1 MSASSHNVVVVCLP
15 AGVYGTISAATAV
28 SHLRSTYCRVRF
40 GLMVGIGGGVPRE
53 NFDIRLGDIVVSK
66 PANSQSGVIQYDYG
80 KTLHNG
86 HFHRTG
92 SLNKPPPVLLKA
104 IAQMESE
111 SILGQKLLGKIMSDV
126 LRKED
131 VRSQFPRPSKDQ
143 LFRSTYNHKSN
154 RLDCSACDEGHLV
167 ERPERTSQEPHIYYG
182 LIASGDQV
190 MKDSRTRDSIAQS
203 LEVHCFEME
212 AAGLMD
218 EIPSLVIRGI
228 CDYCDSHKHK
238 EWQGYAAFAAAAY
251 AKALLTLI
259 PLHERE
265 YLKNHHYWMVPFQ
278 RNLGFVGR
286 EEEIARIEGLVEQNN
301 GPPKIAI
308 CGLGGVGK
316 TQIALELA
324 YRMRARDSHWSIFW
338 IPCTSYAAVERAYL
352 SIAQTIG
359 IQGVKPAE
367 AKERVKTYLYQ
378 GGAGKWLLVFD
389 NADEMEMWAGGPADF
404 VPQSEQG
411 RILFTTRNRKLAVKL
426 ASPFVID
433 VSEPDTEAGVKMLE
447 KALIGKELLKNRDA
461 AIALL
466 EQLVFLPL
474 AITQAAAY
482 INSNN
487 IQLSDYSVLLQEQE
501 SDVVELLSE
510 DFGDNGRYKDIQNPV
525 ATTWLISFKQ
535 IQQLNPLAADYLSF
549 MACINPRNIPQS
561 LLPEA
566 GSKKKRID
574 AIGLLKAFSFVSEQ
588 VQDCALTLHRL
599 VYLSTRNWL
608 RKQQQLSL
616 RIQETADH
624 FSRTFPDDDHT
635 NRKIWRDYLPH
646 ALALVGERDFRDV
659 RENYIKL
666 IQNIGKCL
674 RTDGRYNEAVV
685 LFEDIMNMLR
695 KDNTNLDP
703 STLTGMTDLALTY
716 DHQGRWKEAEELQV
730 QVMEIQKQVLG
741 PEHPDTLITIN
752 QLASTYQ
759 NQGRWKEAEK
769 LLVQVLETSKQVLG
783 PEHSHT
789 LGSMHNLALIY
800 QNQGQWKEAEKL
812 QVQVMETVKQ
822 VLGLE
827 HPHTLI
833 TINQLASTYQN
844 QGRWKEAEELQVQVM
859 ETSKQ
864 VLGPE
869 HPHTLASMHNLAS
882 TYQDQGQWKKADELQ
897 VHVMET
903 RKQVLGPEHPD
914 TLTSMNN
921 LASTYWNQGR
931 WKEAEGLGVQVME
944 TWKQVLGPEHP
955 DTLTSMSNLA
965 STYQNQGR
973 WKEAEEL
980 GVQVMEIRKQVLG
993 PEHPDTLTS
1002 MNNLAYIWYSQQRI
1016 HKAITLMEKCV
1027 QLRTKMLGPSHPHTT
1042 SSSRSL
1048 SDWKERVNLHS
1059 DKQAQAPVQAES
1071 DRLPEE
1077 IQVGCSPAV
1086 VITRPADEDEKRIA
1100 WHQSH
1105 GRSATPIKQFLESH
1119 PLLTASRSSSPALGA
1134 HDLQEVD

>member
-1 MSASSHNVVVVCLP
+1 MTLTHDSYTVAWICALPLELAAAKAILDEVHPALPQPESDHNVYTLGSASSHNVVVVCLP

-28 SHLRSTYCRVRF
+28 SHLTSTYCRVRF

-66 PANSQSGVIQYDYG
+66 PTDSQSGVIQYDYG

-86 HFHRTG
+86 YFYRTG
-92 SLNKPPPVLLKA
+92 SLNKPPPILLKA
-104 IAQMESE
+104 IAQMESD
-111 SILGQKLLGKIMSDV
+111 SILGQNLLGKIISDAWQT
-126 LRKED
+126 KD
-131 VRSQFPRPSKDQ
+131 VRNQFPRPSKDQ

-154 RLDCSACDEGHLV
+154 RLDCSACDEGQLV
-167 ERPERTSQEPHIYYG
+167 DRPVRTSQEPHIHYG

-203 LEVHCFEME
+203 LEVLCFEME

-218 EIPSLVIRGI
+218 EIQSLVIRGI

-251 AKALLTLI
+251 AKALLKLV

-265 YLKNHHYWMVPFQ
+265 NLKNHNHWMVPFQ

-286 EEEIARIEGLVEQNN
+286 EEEIARIEGLVEQND

-316 TQIALELA
+316 TQIALELG

-338 IPCTSYAAVERAYL
+338 IPCTSHASVEQAYL
-352 SIAQTIG
+352 DIAQAVG
-359 IQGVKPAE
+359 LQGVKPAE
-367 AKERVKTYLYQ
+367 AKERVKTYLSQ
-378 GGAGKWLLVFD
+378 GGTGKWLLVFD
-389 NADEMEMWAGGPADF
+389 NADDMDMWVGGSATTALADF
-404 VPQSEQG
+404 MPQSEQG

-426 ASPFVID
+426 ASPF
-433 VSEPDTEAGVKMLE
+433 
-447 KALIGKELLKNRDA
+447 LLKNRNA

-482 INSNN
+482 INSND
-487 IQLSDYSVLLQEQE
+487 IELSDYSVLLQEQE

-510 DFGDNGRYKDIQNPV
+510 DFGDDGRYKDIQNPV

-566 GSKKKRID
+566 SSKKKRID

-588 VQDCALTLHRL
+588 GQDCALTLHRL

-646 ALALVGERDFRDV
+646 ALALVGERDFQDV

-674 RTDGRYNEAVV
+674 QTDGRYNEAVV

-703 STLTGMTDLALTY
+703 STLTGMTDLAWTY
-716 DHQGRWKEAEELQV
+716 NRQGRWKEAEELQV

-741 PEHPDTLITIN
+741 PEYPGT
-752 QLASTYQ
+752 LASMHNLAVMEIQKQVLGPEYPGTLASMHNLAVTYQ
-759 NQGRWKEAEK
+759 KQGRWKEAEK
-769 LLVQVLETSKQVLG
+769 LQVQHPSTLTS
-783 PEHSHT
+783 
-789 LGSMHNLALIY
+789 MNNLAL
-800 QNQGQWKEAEKL
+800 
-812 QVQVMETVKQ
+812 
-822 VLGLE
+822 
-827 HPHTLI
+827 
-833 TINQLASTYQN
+833 TYRN
-844 QGRWKEAEELQVQVM
+844 QGRWKEAEELQVQVT

-869 HPHTLASMHNLAS
+869 HPHTLASMHNLAY
-882 TYQDQGQWKKADELQ
+882 T
-897 VHVMET
+897 
-903 RKQVLGPEHPD
+903 
-914 TLTSMNN
+914 
-921 LASTYWNQGR
+921 
-931 WKEAEGLGVQVME
+931 
-944 TWKQVLGPEHP
+944 
-955 DTLTSMSNLA
+955 
-965 STYQNQGR
+965 
-973 WKEAEEL
+973 
-980 GVQVMEIRKQVLG
+980 
-993 PEHPDTLTS
+993 
-1002 MNNLAYIWYSQQRI
+1002 WYSQQRV

-1027 QLRTKMLGPSHPHTT
+1027 QLRNKMLGPSHPHTT

-1048 SDWKERVNLHS
+1048 SDWKERVNLLG
-1059 DKQAQAPVQAES
+1059 DKQAQAPVQAEIS
-1071 DRLPEE
+1071 
-1077 IQVGCSPAV
+1077 
-1086 VITRPADEDEKRIA
+1086 
-1100 WHQSH
+1100 
-1105 GRSATPIKQFLESH
+1105 
-1119 PLLTASRSSSPALGA
+1119 
-1134 HDLQEVD
+1134 